1 MFNDRDLGILGA
13 GAFFAVVS
21 LFLPFPF
28 VGKVVLGFLVLI
40 GFMGI
45 ALLRLGPDRI
55 PPEVWLMRRL
65 RYARQTRYYVNQQE
79 PSGRRQPKEKG
90 ARAGGKPTM
99 RLHPVDLAWDEIG
112 IYPLLTVLLG
122 ILGIYFLAWLKQG
135 GANELAIWFQ

>member
-13 GAFFAVVS
+13 GAFFAVVA
-21 LFLPFPF
+21 LFLPLPF
-28 VGKVVLGFLVLI
+28 VGKLVLGFLVLI
-40 GFMGI
+40 GFMSI

-79 PSGRRQPKEKG
+79 PSSRRQPKEKG
-90 ARAGGKPTM
+90 ARAVEKPAL